1 MDGIEQEA
9 PDADE
14 GAQGQQ
20 VPMDSIATS
29 ILDGTTSSQVFK
41 KILKEYYL
49 PLEVWHLRTSIRKV

>member
-1 MDGIEQEA
+1 VDGTEQEA

-20 VPMDSIATS
+20 VPSDDVATS
-29 ILDGTTSSQVFK
+29 ILDGTPSSQVFK

-49 PLEVWHLRTSIRKV
+49 PLEVWHLRTSIRKA